1 MKNNSMSKFLIERLM
16 GISIIALGTYLIVCY
31 LLKVLPFGLTFT
43 PASDNLFCQAI
54 WIIWGWGGLVIAG
67 ATLVGG
73 FSLLFKEARKQPKR
87 KYTRR

>member
-1 MKNNSMSKFLIERLM
+1 MSKFLIERLTAIAIIVF
-16 GISIIALGTYLIVCY
+16 GIYLAGCY
-31 LLKVLPFGLTFT
+31 LWKVLPFGLTFT
-43 PASDNLFCQAI
+43 PTDNLFCQAI